1 MAFVNKKKV
10 TIGLT
15 EEVSS
20 FAKEK
25 AKSIGMSMSVYIE
38 TLLRK
43 EMEREK
49 QND

>member
-15 EEVSS
+15 EEVST

-43 EMEREK
+43 EMEKEK
-49 QND
+49 ENG